1 MTDPIQTQIDNLL
14 DASGNIVNKIK
25 EDLKDDMNDYI
36 DEVENI
42 IEEYAY
48 YKSKMNERTDKNE
61 KAIATNDRKSFYE
74 SQEYDNLIIWNS
86 RFKRIYYIFS
96 IILIAILFLSKNEIG
111 FYLKIGISILLLVYP
126 YIIYYILLPLVYI
139 YKFIYGLIP
148 KNVYNTL

>member
-126 YIIYYILLPLVYI
+126 YIIFHNHVGIYY
-139 YKFIYGLIP
+139 
-148 KNVYNTL
+148 YNI